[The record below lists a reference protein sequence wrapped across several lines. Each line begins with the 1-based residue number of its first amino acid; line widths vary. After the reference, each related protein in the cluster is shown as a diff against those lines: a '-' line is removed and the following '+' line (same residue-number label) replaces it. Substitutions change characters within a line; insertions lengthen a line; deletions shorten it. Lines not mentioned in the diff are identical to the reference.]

1 MPLLQPLGHLSGTQ
15 YCIRMTA
22 IDKPENSST
31 NPEGTPHEEDPAISA
46 RQDSSGVRYG
56 DAALQKRAKQG
67 GQKVKKPH
75 AGPILPP
82 GLVIV
87 DKPIGMTSMT
97 VVAIVRRKAGLKAG
111 HAGTLDPLA
120 TGVLVVGIGA
130 ATKSLDR
137 FMKTRKA
144 YRTEI
149 DLSAFTA
156 TDDREGELEPVEVES
171 PPTAEEITAVLSERF
186 TGVFPQLPPNFSAKK
201 VDGRRAYA
209 TARRGETPRLPLH
222 DRRGDRPRSPRRS
235 DADRCRASVAGG
247 TEPTCTVNLGEAQI
261 DLEASSG
268 MEGFEFSSSGVFACL
283 WV

>member
-46 RQDSSGVRYG
+46 PQDSSGVRYG
-56 DAALQKRAKQG
+56 DAAPQKRTKQQ

-75 AGPILPP
+75 TGPILPP

-97 VVAIVRRKAGLKAG
+97 VVAIVRRKAGIKAG

-137 FMKTRKA
+137 FMRTRKA

-149 DLSAFTA
+149 DLSA
-156 TDDREGELEPVEVES
+156 P
-171 PPTAEEITAVLSERF
+171 
-186 TGVFPQLPPNFSAKK
+186 
-201 VDGRRAYA
+201 
-209 TARRGETPRLPLH
+209 H
-222 DRRGDRPRSPRRS
+222 RRGDHDGLGRTVHRRLSPIAAKFQCEKNRRPTRLRHRPTRR
-235 DADRCRASVAGG
+235 DAS
-247 TEPTCTVNLGEAQI
+247 T
-261 DLEASSG
+261 
-268 MEGFEFSSSGVFACL
+268 
-283 WV
+283 